1 MLGYEGK
8 GQWRELL
15 LFGLHM
21 FIGRWYFRKETTPQI
36 KRTLEGLNK
45 GNWSPAVLSLKLPT
59 VLGVT
64 LERQLEIT

>member
-15 LFGLHM
+15 LFGLRM
-21 FIGRWYFRKETTPQI
+21 SIEQWYFRKETTPQI

-45 GNWSPAVLSLKLPT
+45 GNWSPTVFSLKLPT
-59 VLGVT
+59 ALGVT